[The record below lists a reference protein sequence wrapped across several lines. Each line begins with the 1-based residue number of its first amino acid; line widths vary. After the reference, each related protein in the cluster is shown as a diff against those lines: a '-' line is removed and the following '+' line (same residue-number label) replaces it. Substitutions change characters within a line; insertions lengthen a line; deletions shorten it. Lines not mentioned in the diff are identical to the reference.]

1 MSGFFSREDNSGSGI
16 SSRPRRAITESFD
29 RDPIETGSAIRIT
42 PPGREPVVKLSP
54 SSVLHVAAQ
63 FLIEGRAQAAE
74 YAANASAAIREVLAS
89 ARARRFEAVQQA
101 KARRIMLESYRSAL
115 MQQAQAQKVL
125 GPHVRFSGST
135 GKNLWIFF
143 FLIGDCAALTLALTY
158 GGESP
163 IVASIMS
170 VAVGAAVVV
179 IGKTGED
186 LRRESLTK
194 SMIADG
200 DSEMNRI
207 VEAVFNTREL
217 SNSLN
222 HRVTWVL
229 MSASMLSGI
238 AVLVYRTTEE
248 NFGVGMSFGLWSTLV
263 AAGSFAASWYYCDP
277 AKTFISLTQQAVED
291 ARDIWRST
299 PIDAI
304 EEHNA
309 SIEAAR
315 HIVAEHQR
323 RADSAWYL
331 ALAGAAAVMNANSD
345 VIGVAQED
353 GHWLLNQSTPELQW
367 PDLTAYV
374 DIVDPDDVLPD
385 EFGEV
390 GEGFPIF
397 MDDVTNQIRRP
408 QLSPQS
414 FDLSS

>member
-1 MSGFFSREDNSGSGI
+1 MAGLFNRDDKDDAGI
-16 SSRPRRAITESFD
+16 ASRPHRAIAESFN
-29 RDPIETGSAIRIT
+29 RDPIETASTTRIV
-42 PPGREPVVKLSP
+42 PPDRDAAVKLSP

-63 FLIEGRAQAAE
+63 FMIEGRAQASE
-74 YAANASAAIREVLAS
+74 YAANASAAIREVLAT

-115 MQQAQAQKVL
+115 MQQAQAQKIL
-125 GPHVRFSGST
+125 GPHVRFSGPT

-163 IVASIMS
+163 VVAAIMS

-186 LRRESLTK
+186 MRRESLTK

-200 DSEMNRI
+200 DIETNRV
-207 VEAVFNTREL
+207 VEAVFNTRDL
-217 SNSLN
+217 SNRLN
-222 HRVTWVL
+222 HRVTWAL
-229 MSASMLSGI
+229 MGASMLAGI

-248 NFGVGMSFGLWSTLV
+248 NFGIGVSFGLWSTLV

-277 AKTFISLTQQAVED
+277 AKTYIALSQQAVED
-291 ARDIWRST
+291 ARDIWRAT

-315 HIVAEHQR
+315 HIVGEFRQRAE
-323 RADSAWYL
+323 AAWYL
-331 ALAGAAAVMNANSD
+331 ALAGAAAAMSANSD
-345 VIGVAQED
+345 LIGIAQED
-353 GHWLLNQSTPELQW
+353 GHWLLHQTVPDVKW
-367 PDLTAYV
+367 PDLSEYV
-374 DIVDPDDVLPD
+374 DIVDPDDVVSD
-385 EFGEV
+385 ESLEAGDV
-390 GEGFPIF
+390 FPLF
-397 MDDVTNQIRRP
+397 MDDVTNQIHRP
-408 QLSPQS
+408 ELSSQS
-414 FDLSS
+414 FDLSN